1 MLHINKTHV
10 TVHFNVYINKRN
22 FYYFTETIFVTNRH
36 HSFTM
41 EAVGVYWP
49 SENLFTIMDSKSNK
63 NDYYQVSKDEF
74 LGKFRGKWQTGHIL
88 YTAGK

>member
-1 MLHINKTHV
+1 
-10 TVHFNVYINKRN
+10 
-22 FYYFTETIFVTNRH
+22 
-36 HSFTM
+36 M

-74 LGKFRGKWQTGHIL
+74 LGKFRGEWQTGHIL